1 MKINL
6 RRLVLPEQKI
16 SSVSLKYP
24 KKLKNVVRKYIISDL
39 ELFQKTEKP
48 EKSLKTFLDRNSR
61 GDVIVKIKEKG
72 LFKNTHK
79 TVIAWHEITDHG
91 WTLQFF
97 TSCWRAYN
105 DLKFSKTL
113 K

>member
-6 RRLVLPEQKI
+6 HRIVGPEQKI
-16 SSVSLKYP
+16 GSISLKYP
-24 KKLKNVVRKYIISDL
+24 KKLKNVVQKYIISDL

-48 EKSLKTFLDRNSR
+48 AKGLKTFLERDSR
-61 GDVIVKIKEKG
+61 GNVIVKMKEKG
-72 LFKNTHK
+72 LFKTTHK
-79 TVIAWHEITDHG
+79 TVTDWHEITDHG
-91 WTLQFF
+91 WSLQFF
-97 TSCWRAYN
+97 TSCWRVYN